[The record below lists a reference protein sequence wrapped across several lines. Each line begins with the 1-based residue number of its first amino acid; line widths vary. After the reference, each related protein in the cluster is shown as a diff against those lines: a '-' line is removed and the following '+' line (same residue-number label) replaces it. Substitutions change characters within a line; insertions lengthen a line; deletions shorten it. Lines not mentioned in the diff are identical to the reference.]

1 MKLKVKRLTET
12 ARLPEKA
19 FPTETGFDVFA
30 DESVTIYNGE
40 TVAVSTGIAL
50 EIPDGY
56 YGRLK
61 ARSGLTLKTSLR
73 IKEGTIDSSYRGEVK
88 IIAEIKDYDQGVD
101 RFGFVTSSKTDE
113 YVIKKGMKIAQL
125 IIQPVPQFEIV
136 EADELSESDRG
147 ENGFGS
153 TGLFMKSEDL

>member
-19 FPTETGFDVFA
+19 FPTEAGYDVFA
-30 DESVTIYNGE
+30 DEDVTIHNGE

-61 ARSGLTLKTSLR
+61 GRSGLTLNSDLR
-73 IKEGTIDSSYRGEVK
+73 VQEGTIDSSYRGEVK
-88 IIAEIKDYDQGVD
+88 VIAEIKALNHDESDKFFYQTT
-101 RFGFVTSSKTDE
+101 VTRPFA
-113 YVIKKGMKIAQL
+113 IGKGMKLAQL

-136 EADELSESDRG
+136 EADELSESNRG

-153 TGLFMKSEDL
+153 TGV

>member
-1 MKLKVKRLTET
+1 MNLKVKRLTET
-12 ARLPEKA
+12 AKLPEKA
-19 FPTETGFDVFA
+19 FPTEAGFDLFA
-30 DESVTIYNGE
+30 DEAVTIHNGE
-40 TVAVSTGIAL
+40 TVAVSTGIIL

-61 ARSGLTLKTSLR
+61 ARSGLTLNSDLR
-73 IKEGTIDSSYRGEVK
+73 VQEGTLDSSYRGEVK
-88 IIAEIKDYDQGVD
+88 VIAEIKVLNHDESDKLFYQKT
-101 RFGFVTSSKTDE
+101 VTRPFA
-113 YVIKKGMKIAQL
+113 IGKGTKIAQL

-153 TGLFMKSEDL
+153 TGI

>member
-1 MKLKVKRLTET
+1 MNLKVKRLTET
-12 ARLPEKA
+12 AILPEKA
-19 FPTETGFDVFA
+19 FPTEAGFDVFA
-30 DESVTIYNGE
+30 DEAVTIHNGE

-61 ARSGLTLKTSLR
+61 ARSGLTLNSTLR
-73 IKEGTIDSSYRGEVK
+73 VQEGTIDSSYRGEVK
-88 IIAEIKDYDQGVD
+88 IIAEIKDYEQGIT
-101 RFGFVTSSKTDE
+101 RFGFVASSNTGKFTIE
-113 YVIKKGMKIAQL
+113 KGMKIAQL

-153 TGLFMKSEDL
+153 TGV

>member
-19 FPTETGFDVFA
+19 FPTEAGFDVFA
-30 DESVTIYNGE
+30 DEAVTIHNGE

-61 ARSGLTLKTSLR
+61 ARSGLTLNYDLR
-73 IKEGTIDSSYRGEVK
+73 VQEGTIDSSYRGEVK

-125 IIQPVPQFEIV
+125 IIQPVPHFEVV
-136 EADELSESDRG
+136 EVYELSQSDRG

-153 TGLFMKSEDL
+153 TGLFAKSEDL

>member
-1 MKLKVKRLTET
+1 M
-12 ARLPEKA
+12 
-19 FPTETGFDVFA
+19 
-30 DESVTIYNGE
+30 TIHNGE

-61 ARSGLTLKTSLR
+61 ARSGLTLNSVLR
-73 IKEGTIDSSYRGEVK
+73 VQEGTLDSSYRGEVK
-88 IIAEIKDYDQGVD
+88 IIADIKALNYDETENLFYQVMPTIPLN
-101 RFGFVTSSKTDE
+101 VE
-113 YVIKKGMKIAQL
+113 KGAKIAQL
-125 IIQPVPQFEIV
+125 IIQPLPQFEVV

-153 TGLFMKSEDL
+153 TGI

>member
-19 FPTETGFDVFA
+19 FPTEAGYDVFA
-30 DESVTIYNGE
+30 DESVTIHNGE

-61 ARSGLTLKTSLR
+61 ARSGLTLNSDLR
-73 IKEGTIDSSYRGEVK
+73 VQEGTIDSSFRGEIK
-88 IIAEIKDYDQGVD
+88 IIAEIKGYEQEIT
-101 RFGFVTSSKTDE
+101 RFGFVTSSKITIE
-113 YVIKKGMKIAQL
+113 KGAKIAQL

-153 TGLFMKSEDL
+153 TGV

>member
-1 MKLKVKRLTET
+1 MNLKVKRLTET

-19 FPTETGFDVFA
+19 FPTEAGFDIFA
-30 DESVTIYNGE
+30 DEAVTIHNGE

-61 ARSGLTLKTSLR
+61 ARSGLTLNSALR
-73 IKEGTIDSSYRGEVK
+73 VQEGTIDSSYRGEVK
-88 IIAEIKDYDQGVD
+88 IIAEVKGYEQEIT
-101 RFGFVTSSKTDE
+101 RFGFVTTSKITIE
-113 YVIKKGMKIAQL
+113 KGAKISQL
-125 IIQPVPQFEIV
+125 IIQPVPHFEIV

-153 TGLFMKSEDL
+153 TGV

>member
-12 ARLPEKA
+12 SRLPEKA
-19 FPTETGFDVFA
+19 FPTEAGFDVFA
-30 DESVTIYNGE
+30 DEAVTIHNGE

-61 ARSGLTLKTSLR
+61 ARSGLTLNSPLR
-73 IKEGTIDSSYRGEVK
+73 VLEGTIDSSYRGEVK
-88 IIAEIKDYDQGVD
+88 VMADVKKDCTYHVP
-101 RFGFVTSSKTDE
+101 
-113 YVIKKGMKIAQL
+113 KGAKIAQL
-125 IIQPVPQFEIV
+125 IIQPLPQFEVV
-136 EADELSESDRG
+136 EVDELSQSDRG

-153 TGLFMKSEDL
+153 TGV

>member
-12 ARLPEKA
+12 AKLPEKA
-19 FPTETGFDVFA
+19 FPTEAGYDVFA
-30 DESVTIYNGE
+30 DEDVTIHNGE

-61 ARSGLTLKTSLR
+61 ARSGLTRKTSLR
-73 IKEGTIDSSYRGEVK
+73 IQEGTIDSSYRGEVK
-88 IIAEIKDYDQGVD
+88 IIAEIKALSYDETENLFYQTMPT
-101 RFGFVTSSKTDE
+101 RPFAIE
-113 YVIKKGMKIAQL
+113 KGMKIAQL
-125 IIQPVPQFEIV
+125 IIQPVPQFEVV
-136 EADELSESDRG
+136 ETDELSESDRG

-153 TGLFMKSEDL
+153 TGV

>member
-1 MKLKVKRLTET
+1 MKLKVKRLTKT
-12 ARLPEKA
+12 AILPYKA
-19 FPTETGFDVFA
+19 HATDGGFDVFA
-30 DESVTIYNGE
+30 DEAVTIHNGE

-61 ARSGLTLKTSLR
+61 ARSGLTLNSALR
-73 IKEGTIDSSYRGEVK
+73 VQEGTIDSSYRGEVK
-88 IIAEIKDYDQGVD
+88 IIAEIKGYEQEIT
-101 RFGFVTSSKTDE
+101 RFGFVTSSKTNE
-113 YVIKKGMKIAQL
+113 FTIEKGAKIAQL

-136 EADELSESDRG
+136 EADELSQSDRG

-153 TGLFMKSEDL
+153 TGI

>member
-1 MKLKVKRLTET
+1 MRLKVKRLTET

-19 FPTETGFDVFA
+19 FTTEAGFDVFA
-30 DESVTIYNGE
+30 DEDVTIHNGE
-40 TVAVSTGIAL
+40 TVAISTGIAL

-61 ARSGLTLKTSLR
+61 ARSGLTLNSGLR
-73 IKEGTIDSSYRGEVK
+73 VQEGTIDSSYRGEVK
-88 IIAEIKDYDQGVD
+88 VIAEIKDLEQIISQI
-101 RFGFVTSSKTDE
+101 GFTTSSKTN
-113 YVIKKGMKIAQL
+113 YFVIEKGMKIAQL
-125 IIQPVPQFEIV
+125 IIQPVPQFEVV

-153 TGLFMKSEDL
+153 TGV

>member
-1 MKLKVKRLTET
+1 MNLKVKRLTKT
-12 ARLPEKA
+12 AILPYKA
-19 FPTETGFDVFA
+19 YATDGGFDVFA
-30 DESVTIYNGE
+30 DEAVTIHNGE

-61 ARSGLTLKTSLR
+61 GRSGLTLNSVLR
-73 IKEGTIDSSYRGEVK
+73 VQEGTIDSSYRGEVK
-88 IIAEIKDYDQGVD
+88 IIAEIKGYEQEIT
-101 RFGFVTSSKTDE
+101 RFGFVTFSKITIE
-113 YVIKKGMKIAQL
+113 KGAKIAQL
-125 IIQPVPQFEIV
+125 IIQPVPQFNIV

-153 TGLFMKSEDL
+153 TGI

>member
-19 FPTETGFDVFA
+19 FPTEAGFDIFT
-30 DESVTIYNGE
+30 DEKITIERNQ
-40 TVAVSTGIAL
+40 TVAIGTGIAL

-61 ARSGLTLKTSLR
+61 GRSGLTLKSPLR
-73 IKEGTIDSSYRGEVK
+73 VLEGTIDSSYRGEVK
-88 IIAEIKDYDQGVD
+88 VMAEVI
-101 RFGFVTSSKTDE
+101 E
-113 YVIKKGMKIAQL
+113 YYTCHVPKGMKIAQL

-136 EADELSESDRG
+136 EAGELSESDRG

-153 TGLFMKSEDL
+153 TGVFAKSEDL

>member
-1 MKLKVKRLTET
+1 MQLKVKRLTET
-12 ARLPEKA
+12 AILPEKA
-19 FPTETGFDVFA
+19 FPTEAGFDVFA
-30 DESVTIYNGE
+30 DEDVTVHNGE

-61 ARSGLTLKTSLR
+61 ARSGLTINSDLR
-73 IKEGTIDSSYRGEVK
+73 VLEGTIDSSFRGEIK
-88 IIAEIKDYDQGVD
+88 IIAETKA
-101 RFGFVTSSKTDE
+101 FTSWKTE
-113 YVIKKGMKIAQL
+113 KLFYHTQPSSAFAIKKGAKIAQL

-153 TGLFMKSEDL
+153 TGIFVKSEDL

>member
-1 MKLKVKRLTET
+1 MNLKVKRLTET

-19 FPTETGFDVFA
+19 FPTEAGYDVFA
-30 DESVTIYNGE
+30 DESVTIHNGE

-61 ARSGLTLKTSLR
+61 ARSGLTLNSALR
-73 IKEGTIDSSYRGEVK
+73 VQEGTIDSSYRGEVK
-88 IIAEIKDYDQGVD
+88 IIAEIKPFASWEAEEILYHTQPSYA
-101 RFGFVTSSKTDE
+101 FTIE
-113 YVIKKGMKIAQL
+113 KGMKLAQL

-147 ENGFGS
+147 ANGFGS
-153 TGLFMKSEDL
+153 TGVWI

>member
-1 MKLKVKRLTET
+1 MNLKVKRLTET
-12 ARLPEKA
+12 AKLPEKA
-19 FPTETGFDVFA
+19 FPTEAGYDVFA
-30 DESVTIYNGE
+30 DEDVTIYNGE

-61 ARSGLTLKTSLR
+61 ARSGLTLNSDLR
-73 IKEGTIDSSYRGEVK
+73 VQEGTIDSSYRGEVK
-88 IIAEIKDYDQGVD
+88 IIAEIKDYEQEIS
-101 RFGFVTSSKTDE
+101 RFGFVTSSKTNE
-113 YVIKKGMKIAQL
+113 FTIEKGAKIAQL
-125 IIQPVPQFEIV
+125 IIQPVPQFEVV

-153 TGLFMKSEDL
+153 TGI

>member
-19 FPTETGFDVFA
+19 FPTEAGFDVFA
-30 DESVTIYNGE
+30 DEDVTIHNGE
-40 TVAVSTGIAL
+40 TVAISTGIAL

-61 ARSGLTLKTSLR
+61 ARSGLTLNSTLR
-73 IKEGTIDSSYRGEVK
+73 VQEGTIDSSYRGEVK
-88 IIAEIKDYDQGVD
+88 VIAETKAHEHCTPEFDYGATAIADD
-101 RFGFVTSSKTDE
+101 F
-113 YVIKKGMKIAQL
+113 VIKKGMKLAQL

-136 EADELSESDRG
+136 EADELSESNRG

-153 TGLFMKSEDL
+153 TGV